1 MNPRDVPMRHL
12 HALTRQL
19 AEYARQEHERARANP
34 APELRVGAYE
44 AALAY
49 GNAATAA
56 REAGIGMVS
65 DLDRMAENEQQEP
78 HPWPIA
84 GLDNHA
90 GVFDP
95 PPIPDQSKRFPAWGI
110 ELGEATNRSTYL
122 TVQKSAHDGEVFLR
136 AVSGVTGGEDRAPDN
151 YISGGI
157 TIEQWRALNAL
168 VERIAAGQPIPYD
181 AEGNVH
187 NRVPT
192 GSVENED

>member
-1 MNPRDVPMRHL
+1 MNPRDVPTQQIHSL
-12 HALTRQL
+12 VRQL
-19 AEYARQEHERARANP
+19 DTYARQEHERARANP

-44 AALAY
+44 ASLAY
-49 GNAATAA
+49 RMAMTIA
-56 REAGIGMVS
+56 REAVIGFIA
-65 DLDRMAENEQQEP
+65 DLDRIAEREEQQP

-95 PPIPDQSKRFPAWGI
+95 PPIHDQFKRFPAWGI
-110 ELGEATNRSTYL
+110 ELEEVTQRSTYL
-122 TVQKSAHDGEVFLR
+122 TVQESAHDGEIFLR
-136 AVSGVTGGEDRAPDN
+136 AVSGPLGTEDREPDR

-157 TIEQWRALNAL
+157 TFAQWRALNAL

-187 NRVPT
+187 GRVPT

>member
-19 AEYARQEHERARANP
+19 AAFAHQEHERARANP

-49 GNAATAA
+49 ANAATAA

-65 DLDRMAENEQQEP
+65 DLDRMAENEERQP
-78 HPWPIA
+78 HPWPID

-95 PPIPDQSKRFPAWGI
+95 LPIHDQCKRFPAWGI
-110 ELGEATNRSTYL
+110 ELREAVNRSAYL
-122 TVQKSAHDGEVFLR
+122 VVQESAHDGEIFLR
-136 AVSGVTGGEDRAPDN
+136 AVSGLTGNENRDPEHH
-151 YISGGI
+151 ISGGV

-192 GSVENED
+192 GSIDNED